1 MKIKMRYDN
10 TYQTLEVD
18 AEKMWVSLSLEA
30 GSNISQEEKE
40 QLIQDKVEEIYNKP
54 EYNSWHKL
62 DRHRGEPKRTFR
74 KDDEDADNSDGL
86 DLIPDYSDEE
96 RRERKENYEEVCQ
109 KLRSL
114 LKPEYADVIISVV
127 LDGNTP
133 EEYASEIGVH
143 RDTVYKRLQ
152 RAKKKCASLVNCPI
166 RQFAVAIRQRVTSI
180 FFIRRSFLCMT

>member
-30 GSNISQEEKE
+30 GTNITQEEKE

-62 DRHRGEPKRTFR
+62 DRHRGKPKRSFR
-74 KDDEDADNSDGL
+74 KDDEEADNSDGL
-86 DLIPDYSDEE
+86 DIIPDYSDEE

-133 EEYASEIGVH
+133 EEYAAEIGVH

-152 RAKKKCASLVNCPI
+152 RAKKKCAKVW
-166 RQFAVAIRQRVTSI
+166 
-180 FFIRRSFLCMT
+180 

>member
-96 RRERKENYEEVCQ
+96 RRERKENYDQWKAECAKAIRRGV
-109 KLRSL
+109 
-114 LKPEYADVIISVV
+114 
-127 LDGNTP
+127 
-133 EEYASEIGVH
+133 SEIAFSVET
-143 RDTVYKRLQ
+143 R
-152 RAKKKCASLVNCPI
+152 
-166 RQFAVAIRQRVTSI
+166 
-180 FFIRRSFLCMT
+180 IRRCHYFSRSRWQHSRRIRF

>member
-18 AEKMWVSLSLEA
+18 AEIMWVSLSLEA
-30 GSNISQEEKE
+30 GANITQEEKE

-62 DRHRGEPKRTFR
+62 DRHRGEPKRSFR
-74 KDDEDADNSDGL
+74 KDDEEADNSDGL

-96 RRERKENYEEVCQ
+96 RRKRKENYEEVCQ

-114 LKPEYADVIISVV
+114 LKPEYADVIISVI

-133 EEYASEIGVH
+133 EEYAAEIGVH

-152 RAKKKCASLVNCPI
+152 RAKKKCAKVW
-166 RQFAVAIRQRVTSI
+166 
-180 FFIRRSFLCMT
+180 

>member
-30 GSNISQEEKE
+30 GTNITQEEKE

-54 EYNSWHKL
+54 EYNSCHKL
-62 DRHRGEPKRTFR
+62 DRHRGEPKRSFR
-74 KDDEDADNSDGL
+74 KDDEEADNSDGL

-133 EEYASEIGVH
+133 EEYAAEIGVH

-152 RAKKKCASLVNCPI
+152 RAKKKCAKVW
-166 RQFAVAIRQRVTSI
+166 
-180 FFIRRSFLCMT
+180 

>member
-10 TYQTLEVD
+10 TYQALEVD
-18 AEKMWVSLSLEA
+18 AEKMWVSLSLEVR
-30 GSNISQEEKE
+30 SNISQEEKE

-62 DRHRGEPKRTFR
+62 DRHRGEPKIKFR
-74 KDDEDADNSDGL
+74 KDDEEADNSDGL

-96 RRERKENYEEVCQ
+96 RHERKENYEEMCQ

-133 EEYASEIGVH
+133 EEYAAEIGVH
-143 RDTVYKRLQ
+143 RDTVYKRLK
-152 RAKKKCASLVNCPI
+152 RVKKKCAKVW
-166 RQFAVAIRQRVTSI
+166 
-180 FFIRRSFLCMT
+180 

>member
-62 DRHRGEPKRTFR
+62 DRH
-74 KDDEDADNSDGL
+74 
-86 DLIPDYSDEE
+86 
-96 RRERKENYEEVCQ
+96 
-109 KLRSL
+109 
-114 LKPEYADVIISVV
+114 
-127 LDGNTP
+127 
-133 EEYASEIGVH
+133 
-143 RDTVYKRLQ
+143 
-152 RAKKKCASLVNCPI
+152 
-166 RQFAVAIRQRVTSI
+166 
-180 FFIRRSFLCMT
+180 

>member
-18 AEKMWVSLSLEA
+18 AEEMWVSLSLEA
-30 GSNISQEEKE
+30 GANITQEEKE

-86 DLIPDYSDEE
+86 ELIPDYSDEE

-109 KLRSL
+109 KFRSL
-114 LKPEYADVIISVV
+114 LKPEYADVIISVI

-133 EEYASEIGVH
+133 EEYAAEIRVH

-152 RAKKKCASLVNCPI
+152 RAKKKCAKI
-166 RQFAVAIRQRVTSI
+166 W
-180 FFIRRSFLCMT
+180 

>member
-133 EEYASEIGVH
+133 EEYAAYIGVH
-143 RDTVYKRLQ
+143 RDTVCLFTDFSRRMAYCQLWKCTRGQPQQHYVTLRRVHYKAAREH
-152 RAKKKCASLVNCPI
+152 
-166 RQFAVAIRQRVTSI
+166 
-180 FFIRRSFLCMT
+180 